1 MSSRSRSSSAS
12 SPSSRRSRSVV
23 GFFPKR
29 MTFYAKESS
38 GNWFSRYKE
47 IQPHQWR
54 SVAVRIMAY
63 ATGAPPNATV
73 VKKKSRVQPE
83 TLEPMDG
90 LAEFH
95 SRLFWITVYDNGE
108 AMPAEMVEDIP
119 RQNMHYEEQGAYAS
133 APAGDMFSSWEPG
146 RGLQMTMGIRE
157 AASMRGQINRQYQSL
172 LSARPIPRANS
183 REPGVEKRSWELR
196 GMSWT

>member
-23 GFFPKR
+23 GFFPNR

-90 LAEFH
+90 LAECH

-133 APAGDMFSSWEPG
+133 APAGGHVQQLGTRERLADDNGYPG
-146 RGLQMTMGIRE
+146 GGF
-157 AASMRGQINRQYQSL
+157 N
-172 LSARPIPRANS
+172 ARPNQPAIPVVTVSASDSKSQQQRA
-183 REPGVEKRSWELR
+183 RS
-196 GMSWT
+196 